1 MGKKLFEGIYK
12 FKNEDFEKYRKIF
25 EKLGNKQNPH
35 TLFIGCSDS
44 RVIPDLITNSL
55 PGELFTV
62 RNIANVVPPYRDT
75 QDYVAATSAIEY
87 AVLFL
92 NVKNIVVCGHT
103 NCGGCYAATNKEILK
118 NAPHVEK
125 WIELLKPAVEVAKNL
140 CNENDELK
148 LEMVIEQLNIVN
160 QIKNLLTYPFIKEK
174 FDNGKLNIYGWYFII
189 ETGDVYNY
197 NFEKGIF
204 ELIT

>member
-1 MGKKLFEGIYK
+1 MGKKLFEGVYK
-12 FKNEDFEKYRKIF
+12 FKNEHFEKYREIF
-25 EKLGNKQNPH
+25 KKLESKQNPH

-44 RVIPDLITNSL
+44 RVIPDLITHSL

-75 QDYVAATSAIEY
+75 QDYVATTSAVEY

-92 NVKNIVVCGHT
+92 NVENIVICGHS
-103 NCGGCYAATNKEILK
+103 NCGGCYAAAHKDIVK

-125 WIELLKPAVEVAKNL
+125 WIELLNPAVEIAKNL
-140 CNENDELK
+140 CKENDELK
-148 LEMVIEQLNIVN
+148 LEMVIEQVNIVN
-160 QIKNLLTYPFIKEK
+160 QIKNLLTYPFIKER

-197 NFEKGIF
+197 DFEKGIF